1 MSKKEVEKA
10 YTIDYIKN
18 GINPDDRL
26 TMHSLMLDLAM
37 MEIDSVD
44 MNAGHYPYQIKGHVD
59 NLNIDLRYRYRT
71 SDETKIE
78 IMLIHTNTENKEQD
92 NEFHIT
98 LVSKAMCE
106 GFVIS
111 LGERIKLCL

>member
-1 MSKKEVEKA
+1 MGKKEVEKA
-10 YTIDYIKN
+10 YIIDYIKN
-18 GINPDDRL
+18 EVNRDDRL
-26 TMHSLMLDLAM
+26 IMHGLALDLAM
-37 MEIDSVD
+37 MEIYSVD
-44 MNAGHYPYQIKGHVD
+44 MNAGHYPYQVKGHVD
-59 NLNIDLRYRYRT
+59 NLNIDLRYRYIA

-98 LVSKAMCE
+98 LISKAMCD